1 MKSIK
6 HPVVAFLFFLVAA
19 YALYMS
25 SSKPIHNWDMIMYI
39 AAAKSLEESDVR
51 ALHTFTYEQLKS
63 SVSAAEYETLVKGD
77 YRHAI
82 STDASAFSEQ
92 LSFYQIRPLYNGVN
106 YLLYK
111 AGINLAFATH
121 IVSAIAVMVAM
132 VFLYFMSSGFL
143 AKPFIY
149 AIPLLAFIFGITEL
163 AQFSTPDALA
173 FLAVIVSAYLYL
185 KQRILLLLVFI
196 PIMVC
201 VRTDLILF
209 TVPLLL
215 FIILLDNNIRGKA
228 VLSMVTSIILYVALG
243 AYWDN
248 PGWSTIVYFTL
259 VEYLPHPISM
269 PPTLTIYDY
278 FRAFYIGLTSLLSNK
293 LFLFYAVI
301 SLYSLYIMMK
311 RMKATSLLG
320 MLNSPFIVLSLVCML
335 FFASH
340 FLAFPV
346 AFDRFFSGIYL
357 IGAFSLLCMI
367 DDKNTQKNTHKNI

>member
-25 SSKPIHNWDMIMYI
+25 LYKPMHNWDMIMYI
-39 AAAKSLEESDVR
+39 AAAKSIEEPNVEE
-51 ALHTFTYEQLKS
+51 LHSFTYEQLKS
-63 SVSAAEYETLVKGD
+63 SVSATEYEALVEGK

-82 STDASAFSEQ
+82 NSDVSAFSEQ
-92 LSFYQIRPLYNGVN
+92 LSFYQIRPLYNGAN

-111 AGINLAFATH
+111 SGVNFVFATH
-121 IVSAIAVMVAM
+121 LVSAIAVIMAIILLYLM
-132 VFLYFMSSGFL
+132 STSFLV
-143 AKPFIY
+143 KPFIY
-149 AIPLLAFIFGITEL
+149 TIPVLAFLFGITEL
-163 AQFSTPDALA
+163 AQFSTPDAFA
-173 FLAVIVSAYLYL
+173 FLAVIMSVYLYL
-185 KQRILLLLVFI
+185 KQRMHSLLIFM

-209 TVPLLL
+209 IMPLLF
-215 FIILLDNNIRGKA
+215 FIILLNENIRGKA
-228 VLSMVTSIILYVALG
+228 ILSMLISIIIYVAIG

-259 VEYLPHPISM
+259 VEYLSHPISM

-278 FRAFYIGLTSLLSNK
+278 FRALYIGLTSLLSNK

-301 SLYSLYIMMK
+301 SLYSLYIMVK
-311 RMKATSLLG
+311 G
-320 MLNSPFIVLSLVCML
+320 MRIISFFKVLNSPFVVLSLVGMS

-357 IGAFSLLCMI
+357 IGAFSLLCMLN
-367 DDKNTQKNTHKNI
+367 DKKYT